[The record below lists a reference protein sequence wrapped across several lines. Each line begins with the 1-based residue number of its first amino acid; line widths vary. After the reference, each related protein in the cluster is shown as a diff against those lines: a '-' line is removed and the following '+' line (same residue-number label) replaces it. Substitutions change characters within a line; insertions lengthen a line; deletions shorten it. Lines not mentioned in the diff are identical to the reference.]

1 MMPEVKI
8 LVFTLS
14 IKTLGTPQN
23 VTDWPICIKVAVS
36 VTHSFLTSQCS
47 VLLSTATHQRKM
59 KLIIATCLLVMI
71 ITITECKHEKR
82 QVSQYCQDAL
92 SNTDSAA
99 YKCLVEYASGT
110 CTDECLTELVRYADE
125 CLGSEAAAEA
135 YKMALEQACGN
146 DTGFCQDALSNTDSA
161 IYKCLVEYAS
171 GTCTDECLT
180 ELVRYAD
187 ECLGSEAAAEAYKMA
202 LEQACGN
209 DAGFCQDA
217 LSNTDSAVYK
227 CLVKYASG
235 TCTDECITELVK
247 YADECL
253 GSEAAAEAY
262 KMALEDC
269 PKNGGGDGDGSGD
282 DATTV
287 AATLFSTITALLVAM
302 AAALN

>member
-14 IKTLGTPQN
+14 TKTLGTPQN
-23 VTDWPICIKVAVS
+23 VTDSLICIKVAVS
-36 VTHSFLTSQCS
+36 VTHSFLTSHCS

-71 ITITECKHEKR
+71 ITITECKHKKR
-82 QVSQYCQDAL
+82 QLSEYCQDAL
-92 SNTDSAA
+92 TNTDSAV
-99 YKCLVEYASGT
+99 YKCLTEYASGT
-110 CTDECLTELVRYADE
+110 CTDECLTELV
-125 CLGSEAAAEA
+125 
-135 YKMALEQACGN
+135 K
-146 DTGFCQDALSNTDSA
+146 
-161 IYKCLVEYAS
+161 
-171 GTCTDECLT
+171 
-180 ELVRYAD
+180 YAD

-269 PKNGGGDGDGSGD
+269 PKNGGGDDDGSGD